1 MLKNLKSSCHGN
13 LSHSF
18 SILFLSLR
26 VSQWEVLTN
35 FFIFFSACD
44 TVIVVIFM
52 FKSPIRLPAHGMPIS
67 RFEFEQQVVAFEII
81 IHTRRFMHIWKD
93 PCNTLVSSLLCVFFR
108 HPPRTITTMI
118 LVFTLNDA
126 RLQDY
131 TVTLAAY
138 SGGSGKGIA
147 LPLPS

>member
-1 MLKNLKSSCHGN
+1 MATFPILFQFFFF
-13 LSHSF
+13 LSEFHNGKCSLTSSF
-18 SILFLSLR
+18 SFQLVILLLLSL
-26 VSQWEVLTN
+26 
-35 FFIFFSACD
+35 
-44 TVIVVIFM
+44 FM

>member
-1 MLKNLKSSCHGN
+1 MATFPILFQFFFF
-13 LSHSF
+13 LSEFHNGKCSLTSSF
-18 SILFLSLR
+18 SFQLVILLLLSL
-26 VSQWEVLTN
+26 
-35 FFIFFSACD
+35 
-44 TVIVVIFM
+44 FM

-81 IHTRRFMHIWKD
+81 IHTRRFMHIWKG
-93 PCNTLVSSLLCVFFR
+93 PCNTLVFSLLCVFFR

-147 LPLPS
+147 LLAS

>member
-1 MLKNLKSSCHGN
+1 MATFPILFQFFFF
-13 LSHSF
+13 LSEFHNGKCSLTSSF
-18 SILFLSLR
+18 SFQLVILLLLSL
-26 VSQWEVLTN
+26 
-35 FFIFFSACD
+35 
-44 TVIVVIFM
+44 FM

-81 IHTRRFMHIWKD
+81 IHTRRFMHIWKG
-93 PCNTLVSSLLCVFFR
+93 PCNTLVFSLLCVFFR

-147 LPLPS
+147 LTILIFK

>member
-1 MLKNLKSSCHGN
+1 MATFPILFQFFFF
-13 LSHSF
+13 LSEFHNGKCSLTSSF
-18 SILFLSLR
+18 SFQLVILLLLSL
-26 VSQWEVLTN
+26 
-35 FFIFFSACD
+35 
-44 TVIVVIFM
+44 FM

-81 IHTRRFMHIWKD
+81 IHTRRFMHIWKG
-93 PCNTLVSSLLCVFFR
+93 PCNTLVFSLLCVFFR